1 MPAIVIIGV
10 GTAGCKIFSMLDDSI
25 EYDKILIDHH
35 DIQIE
40 HLMKYKEFIFVAP
53 FGGLTG
59 TILATGIIE
68 KLHKKIFAKK
78 VLITSM
84 PLSFESEDKQILAK
98 ENIEKVKKYCQVFI
112 VSDMNLTKPKGKRTI
127 KKLFSSMDERFI
139 CQIETKLKTFVL
151 QAVKSCKSFDKD
163 NLGKY

>member
-1 MPAIVIIGV
+1 MSATVIIGV
-10 GTAGCKIFSMLDDSI
+10 VTAGCKIVSMLDDSI

-35 DIQIE
+35 DIQTE
-40 HLMKYKEFIFVAP
+40 ELMKYKEFIFVAP
-53 FGGLTG
+53 LGGLTG
-59 TILATGIIE
+59 TILTTNILE
-68 KLHKKIFAKK
+68 KLHRTIFAKK
-78 VLITSM
+78 VLITSI

-98 ENIEKVKKYCQVFI
+98 ENIEKMKKYCQVFV
-112 VSDMNLTKPKGKRTI
+112 VSDMNLTKQKGKRTI

-151 QAVKSCKSFDKD
+151 QAVKSCKSFAKD